1 MRNSIWADQVI
12 LKSTDF
18 NFIYT
23 KRLSSTPSSTIV
35 LDDEKSE
42 SQIYEEEFK
51 EFEGIE
57 LEDFEEPNVQEEEE
71 EEDEVE
77 LFLREEIEKKRKLEE
92 IENESSPF
100 KKQKI

>member
-23 KRLSSTPSSTIV
+23 QRRQPLTPPSSIIQN
-35 LDDEKSE
+35 EKTE
-42 SQIYEEEFK
+42 SQILEEEFE

-57 LEDFEEPNVQEEEE
+57 LEEEFEKPI

-77 LFLREEIEKKRKLEE
+77 LFLREEMEKKRKLEE
-92 IENESSPF
+92 IEEDSSPS

>member
-23 KRLSSTPSSTIV
+23 KRLTPTPSII

-57 LEDFEEPNVQEEEE
+57 LEDFEELNVQEEEE
-71 EEDEVE
+71 QEVE

-92 IENESSPF
+92 IENESSPL